1 MTIVRATTLVR
12 ATPAAVWEVLVDWP
26 GQSRWIP
33 LTTVDVLGD
42 RDRGVG
48 VRAVAL
54 SGRRLGR
61 IPVGLLDRFVV
72 TGWTAP
78 TARGSAELEVL
89 HLGPCFTGIGV
100 FRLEPADGGTTVGCT
115 EVFEVPGGGVAE
127 LAVRAVLPLMRKGLE
142 RSLRGLATLVEAGR

>member
-1 MTIVRATTLVR
+1 MTAVQASVLVR
-12 ATPAAVWEVLVDWP
+12 AAPAAVWDVLVDWP

-33 LTTVDVLGD
+33 FTTVDVVGD
-42 RDRGVG
+42 RDRGIG

-78 TARGSAELEVL
+78 TGRGAAELEVL
-89 HLGPCFTGIGV
+89 HLGPYFTGVGV
-100 FRLEPADGGTTVGCT
+100 FRLEPASGGTAVRCT
-115 EVFEVPGGGVAE
+115 EVFEVPGGRLVE
-127 LAVRAVLPLMRKGLE
+127 VPVRAVLRVLERGLQ
-142 RSLRGLATLVEAGR
+142 RSLRSLAAIVEAGQ